1 DCSDSTRDTYRIA
14 LQQLASPIIDRD
26 TLRQAG
32 AQRPRGSKTPLLD
45 KWLDEQDLSIPNKA
59 LFWQVLPTDN
69 FEGAYRD
76 GNKVC
81 ESNHEMRIEGFNK
94 RVTEAR
100 KRKKRR

>member
-1 DCSDSTRDTYRIA
+1 ARTGAAIALTMLYGGDLFEALDCSDSTRDTYRIA

-81 ESNHEMRIEGFNK
+81 ESN
-94 RVTEAR
+94 
-100 KRKKRR
+100 